1 MGWPCVFGHAGFL
14 EARCAQNADERQSSL
29 VDVHIAPPVRP
40 RGRLVHIARLALV
53 VEVGLAVSHIA
64 RLALVVEVAVLGVAR
79 QRLALVVEVAL
90 LGVAR
95 SQLVVSAE
103 AVLAVVEHP

>member
-14 EARCAQNADERQSSL
+14 EARCAHNADERQSSL

-53 VEVGLAVSHIA
+53 VVVEVGLAVSHIA
-64 RLALVVEVAVLGVAR
+64 
-79 QRLALVVEVAL
+79 RLALVVEVAL